1 MQFTDILAFGNIL
14 GVKEEDQFE
23 EYVTNILEA
32 FSKMPSTK
40 RRSLLKL
47 GKDVSE
53 ANEEFD
59 EEVLHMRQLLKTKLT
74 DMDLSVR
81 ALNCLKS
88 AEVET
93 LGELVVF
100 NKTDL
105 LKFRNFGKKSLTELE
120 ELLQSLNLSFGMDIS
135 KYKLDKE

>member
-1 MQFTDILAFGNIL
+1 MDLQIVVNSVIKSGGQRERKMDKERQIKKLLKYFSKMQFTDILAFGNIL

-32 FSKMPSTK
+32 FSKMPAAK

-59 EEVLHMRQLLKTKLT
+59 KMTRGGQTNKNENEGDMSQTK
-74 DMDLSVR
+74 
-81 ALNCLKS
+81 
-88 AEVET
+88 
-93 LGELVVF
+93 
-100 NKTDL
+100 
-105 LKFRNFGKKSLTELE
+105 
-120 ELLQSLNLSFGMDIS
+120 
-135 KYKLDKE
+135 

>member
-32 FSKMPSTK
+32 FSKMPAAK

-53 ANEEFD
+53 ANDEFD
-59 EEVLHMRQLLKTKLT
+59 KIMSSGQTNKNENEGDMSQTK
-74 DMDLSVR
+74 
-81 ALNCLKS
+81 
-88 AEVET
+88 
-93 LGELVVF
+93 
-100 NKTDL
+100 
-105 LKFRNFGKKSLTELE
+105 
-120 ELLQSLNLSFGMDIS
+120 
-135 KYKLDKE
+135 

>member
-1 MQFTDILAFGNIL
+1 MDKERQIKKLLKYFSRMQFTDILAFGNIL

-32 FSKMPSTK
+32 FSKMPAVK

-59 EEVLHMRQLLKTKLT
+59 KMTRGGQTNKNENEG
-74 DMDLSVR
+74 DMSQ
-81 ALNCLKS
+81 AK
-88 AEVET
+88 
-93 LGELVVF
+93 
-100 NKTDL
+100 
-105 LKFRNFGKKSLTELE
+105 
-120 ELLQSLNLSFGMDIS
+120 
-135 KYKLDKE
+135 

>member
-1 MQFTDILAFGNIL
+1 MDKERQIKKLLKYFSRMQFTDILAFGNIL
-14 GVKEEDQFE
+14 GIKEEDQFE

-59 EEVLHMRQLLKTKLT
+59 KMTRGGQTNKNDNKGDMSQTK
-74 DMDLSVR
+74 
-81 ALNCLKS
+81 
-88 AEVET
+88 
-93 LGELVVF
+93 
-100 NKTDL
+100 
-105 LKFRNFGKKSLTELE
+105 
-120 ELLQSLNLSFGMDIS
+120 
-135 KYKLDKE
+135 

>member
-1 MQFTDILAFGNIL
+1 MDKERQIKKLLKYFSRMQFTDILAFGNIL

-32 FSKMPSTK
+32 FSKMPAAK

-59 EEVLHMRQLLKTKLT
+59 KMTRGGQTNKNENKG
-74 DMDLSVR
+74 DMSQ
-81 ALNCLKS
+81 
-88 AEVET
+88 
-93 LGELVVF
+93 
-100 NKTDL
+100 
-105 LKFRNFGKKSLTELE
+105 TE
-120 ELLQSLNLSFGMDIS
+120 
-135 KYKLDKE
+135 

>member
-32 FSKMPSTK
+32 FSKMPAAK

-59 EEVLHMRQLLKTKLT
+59 KMTRGGQTNKNENEGDMSQTK
-74 DMDLSVR
+74 
-81 ALNCLKS
+81 
-88 AEVET
+88 
-93 LGELVVF
+93 
-100 NKTDL
+100 
-105 LKFRNFGKKSLTELE
+105 
-120 ELLQSLNLSFGMDIS
+120 
-135 KYKLDKE
+135 

>member
-1 MQFTDILAFGNIL
+1 MGFQIVVNSVIKSGGQKEKRMDKERQIKKLLKYFSKMQFTDILAFGNIL
-14 GVKEEDQFE
+14 GIKEEDQFE

-59 EEVLHMRQLLKTKLT
+59 KMTRGGQTNKNENEGDMSQTK
-74 DMDLSVR
+74 
-81 ALNCLKS
+81 
-88 AEVET
+88 
-93 LGELVVF
+93 
-100 NKTDL
+100 
-105 LKFRNFGKKSLTELE
+105 
-120 ELLQSLNLSFGMDIS
+120 
-135 KYKLDKE
+135 

>member
-32 FSKMPSTK
+32 FSKMPAAK

-53 ANEEFD
+53 ANDEFD
-59 EEVLHMRQLLKTKLT
+59 KMTRGGQTNKNENEG
-74 DMDLSVR
+74 DMS
-81 ALNCLKS
+81 
-88 AEVET
+88 
-93 LGELVVF
+93 
-100 NKTDL
+100 
-105 LKFRNFGKKSLTELE
+105 
-120 ELLQSLNLSFGMDIS
+120 
-135 KYKLDKE
+135 

>member
-1 MQFTDILAFGNIL
+1 MDLQIVVNSAIKSGGQKERKMDKERQIKKLLKYFSRMQFTDILAFGNIL

-32 FSKMPSTK
+32 FSKMPAAK

-59 EEVLHMRQLLKTKLT
+59 KMTRGGQTNKNENEGDMSQTK
-74 DMDLSVR
+74 
-81 ALNCLKS
+81 
-88 AEVET
+88 
-93 LGELVVF
+93 
-100 NKTDL
+100 
-105 LKFRNFGKKSLTELE
+105 
-120 ELLQSLNLSFGMDIS
+120 
-135 KYKLDKE
+135 